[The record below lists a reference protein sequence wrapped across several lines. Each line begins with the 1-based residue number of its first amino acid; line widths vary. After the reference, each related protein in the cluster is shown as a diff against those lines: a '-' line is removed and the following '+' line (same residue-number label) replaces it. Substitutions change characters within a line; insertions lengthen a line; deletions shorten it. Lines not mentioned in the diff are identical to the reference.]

1 MATNFVKCSYREIVD
16 LNTESSKVTAVGI
29 HTPTGDTPRKMFPGL
44 FKQYR
49 KYKYRGCSIAFYPAA
64 RLPAD
69 PSQVSYGAGEPPIDP
84 RDLMNNILVHGCHG
98 NDMGTILNKLY
109 GDNNAIADSMDRLDM
124 GTNVPFLG
132 SDPWY
137 ELMER
142 LYYKAL
148 TDRTW
153 KQAGVQRG
161 FRKSGLRPLVYSLA
175 TNHQITPSSQ
185 FSLGSHLNDN
195 GLPYVPGGVPTSE
208 YSDAT
213 VTTTNDSFIN
223 DIDNN
228 ELQFFTPRLTRLGWM
243 DTRNV
248 MTNAIAVPD
257 PDTSGSDAQDVAN
270 ILTALTQSD
279 INQINYAE
287 LPRIYMLMILLP
299 PAYKTEM
306 YFRAVITHHF
316 AFKGFRGV
324 SMLPEQ
330 TGVPSYFGQDADGP
344 VTFPDTDAID
354 PRAGE

>member
-16 LNTESSKVTAVGI
+16 LNTESNKVSAIGI

-44 FKQYR
+44 FKQYK

-109 GDNNAIADSMDRLDM
+109 GDNNAISDSGDRLDA
-124 GTNVPFLG
+124 GIDYPFLDT
-132 SDPWY
+132 DPWY
-137 ELMER
+137 EIMER

-148 TDRTW
+148 TDKTW

-161 FRKSGLRPLVYSLA
+161 FFKKGLRPLVYSLA

-185 FSLGSHLNDN
+185 FMLGAHTNELGGFFS
-195 GLPYVPGGVPTSE
+195 PGGVPTSE
-208 YSDAT
+208 YEDAT
-213 VTTTNDSFIN
+213 VESSGDSF
-223 DIDNN
+223 NN
-228 ELQFFTPRLTRLGWM
+228 LVNTEGVQFFTPRLTRLGWM

-248 MTNAIAVPD
+248 ITNGYVGTD
-257 PDTSGSDAQDVAN
+257 PDTSGADAGTN
-270 ILTALTQSD
+270 IEIALTQGLVEQV
-279 INQINYAE
+279 NWAE
-287 LPRIYMLMILLP
+287 LPKIYMLMILLP
-299 PAYKTEM
+299 PAYKTEL

-316 AFKGFRGV
+316 AFKGFRGI

-330 TGVPSYFGQDADGP
+330 TGVPSYYGQNADGGVHFDDLP
-344 VTFPDTDAID
+344 ID
-354 PRAGE
+354 PLEGE